1 MYLASEPYDTS
12 VSAAS
17 MTPSRYFMPSTDV
30 PVVMGRLVICAA
42 AAPGGAWMA
51 VEGPREDEPPDWR
64 ERDMIMTRMI
74 STLEVRGWEGVMV
87 MMMMMMMTV
96 SVLLSSRFACF

>member
-1 MYLASEPYDTS
+1 
-12 VSAAS
+12 
-17 MTPSRYFMPSTDV
+17 
-30 PVVMGRLVICAA
+30 
-42 AAPGGAWMA
+42 MA

-87 MMMMMMMTV
+87 MMMMMMTV
-96 SVLLSSRFACF
+96 SVLLSSRFVCF